1 MGYRGFKV
9 FCSAD
14 GGTDL
19 RRTIGADSNV
29 DLESLLLLTGLS
41 SNQSSALEIVT
52 ELLCE
57 EVRNQL
63 FSAGSQYSHIKL

>member
-1 MGYRGFKV
+1 M

-63 FSAGSQYSHIKL
+63 F